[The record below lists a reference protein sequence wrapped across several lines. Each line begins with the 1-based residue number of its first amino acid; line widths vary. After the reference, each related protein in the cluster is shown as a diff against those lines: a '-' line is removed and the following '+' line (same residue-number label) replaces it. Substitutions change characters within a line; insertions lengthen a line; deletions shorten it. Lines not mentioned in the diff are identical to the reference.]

1 MCDGG
6 GDRGDGDVTDV
17 ASTYVLCPHLQNQ
30 VSVNFRGAENE
41 RRMDR
46 IV

>member
-1 MCDGG
+1 MDGTVCDGG
-6 GDRGDGDVTDV
+6 GTDVTDV
-17 ASTYVLCPHLQNQ
+17 ASTYVLCLRLQNQ

-41 RRMDR
+41 RRMGR